1 MADFSIT
8 RLDPITKTGDSAI
21 QSSQSH
27 TGSRH
32 RRPHQDPSDPEP
44 DDVET
49 TEEEKHD
56 LDRLA

>member
-1 MADFSIT
+1 MFDFPIT
-8 RLDPITKTGDSAI
+8 RLDPIARTGDSAI

-32 RRPHQDPSDPEP
+32 RRPHPDPAANDSD
-44 DDVET
+44 DIET